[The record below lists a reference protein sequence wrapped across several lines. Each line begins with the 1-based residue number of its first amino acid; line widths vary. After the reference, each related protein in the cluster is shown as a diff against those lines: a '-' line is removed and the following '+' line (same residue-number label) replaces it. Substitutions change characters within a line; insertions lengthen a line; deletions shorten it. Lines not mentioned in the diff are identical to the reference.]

1 MALKKV
7 GALWV
12 KEDKNKKKY
21 LAGNLDLG
29 AMGAMG
35 TISVMVFEAEKKAE
49 NSPEYKIYLTDDK

>member
-29 AMGAMG
+29 AMG